1 MTTVNNVAS
10 DVMAA
15 MNGGAN
21 GKKSVADEAQ
31 DRFMTLLVTQ
41 MQNQDPLNPLD
52 NAQVTSQLAQLSTLT
67 GIDKLNKTMESF
79 VGSFHASQALQ
90 ATNMIGRG
98 VLVPGSQVD
107 LVEGKSVFGLEL
119 EQPADRVTVRIR
131 DEEGNLVQTLEL
143 GEAKAGVLPIAWD
156 GKMADGEVAPDGR
169 YSIEAVAT
177 LGDDIAQ
184 PTALTFGEVM
194 SVSMGPQG
202 IKLNVL
208 GVGETSMGD
217 VRQIL

>member
-10 DVMAA
+10 DVMTA
-15 MNGGAN
+15 MNGSN

-41 MQNQDPLNPLD
+41 MKNQDPLNPLD

-79 VGSFHASQALQ
+79 VGNFQSAQALQ
-90 ATNMIGRG
+90 ATSMIGRG
-98 VLVPGSQVD
+98 VLVPGSEVSLVD
-107 LVEGKSVFGLEL
+107 GKSVFGLEL
-119 EQPADRVTVRIR
+119 DTPADKLTVRIR
-131 DEEGNLVQTLEL
+131 DAEGKLVQTLEL
-143 GEAKAGVLPIAWD
+143 GDAKAGTLPIAWD
-156 GKMADGEVAPDGR
+156 GMMADGEIAPNGK
-169 YSIEAVAT
+169 YKIEAVAT
-177 LGDDIAQ
+177 LGHDISK
-184 PTALTFGEVM
+184 PTVLTFGEVM
-194 SVSMGPQG
+194 SVSVGPQG

-208 GVGETSMGD
+208 GVGEAGLGD